1 MRALFATVTLCAL
14 TATAAAQQDCDRDCR
29 RQAEQAQRAAQPPQQ
44 EPMTASHDSLKPISA
59 ATRIFALQNHLDD
72 QIGIASATEGHI
84 GEHIEVNPAPDANCT
99 FVMKKR
105 DGPWVES
112 INFKRLSSEY
122 GVSRDMGYY
131 SISLHGSGEA
141 ACYNDVQGKA
151 CEDHLSMLLTE
162 DEMTLALRALR
173 YIFSNV
179 CAATELP
186 F

>member
-1 MRALFATVTLCAL
+1 MIGNMKLLLTTL
-14 TATAAAQQDCDRDCR
+14 TAQPAAMALVLASIALAVVNSSAFAQSTI
-29 RQAEQAQRAAQPPQQ
+29 P
-44 EPMTASHDSLKPISA
+44 DSLKPISA
-59 ATRIFALQNHLDD
+59 ATRIFALQNHLFD

-122 GVSRDMGYY
+122 GVSRDRGYY